1 MEHLFGSITAVT
13 GQLDAST
20 MVAEAV
26 GFAAWNMC
34 VGEMLRERTVPVRFH
49 DRRLVIAVE
58 DNSWKRHL
66 EDLSPQMLVKL
77 NAALGQGSIKFIE
90 FRIDRDALA
99 KSRASRKLTPSR
111 VSKPVDAAPSL
122 KAAALAI
129 ADEDLREKFLAAAAI
144 YLDRQSAGT
153 KN

>member
-26 GFAAWNMC
+26 SFAAWNIC

-90 FRIDRDALA
+90 FRIDRDTLA
-99 KSRASRKLTPSR
+99 KARASRTSTPSGD
-111 VSKPVDAAPSL
+111 SKPVDIAPSL
-122 KAAALAI
+122 IAAANAI
-129 ADEDLREKFLAAAAI
+129 ADEDLREQFLTAASE
-144 YLDRQSAGT
+144 YLARQT
-153 KN
+153 PRL

>member
-13 GQLDAST
+13 GQFDAST

-26 GFAAWNMC
+26 GFAAWNIC

-77 NAALGQGSIKFIE
+77 NAALGQESVKFIE
-90 FRIDRDALA
+90 FRIDGEALA
-99 KSRASRKLTPSR
+99 RSRASRTSTPSGD
-111 VSKPVDAAPSL
+111 SKPVDVAPSL
-122 KAAALAI
+122 IAAAKAI
-129 ADEDLREKFLAAAAI
+129 ADEDLREQFLTAASE
-144 YLDRQSAGT
+144 YLARQPPRL
-153 KN
+153 